1 MSQETMEEL
10 PYIESESPPGNVGVV
25 SSGSGR
31 SQSKKRRIA
40 GACDLCKRKK
50 IRCNSSKMPDN
61 RCTNCV
67 QYGVECT
74 HKEVGKTL
82 GSAKSY
88 VESLE
93 ARLEKMDRLLNKLVP
108 GINVNQEVDRLE
120 AEEEDDPQ
128 TLSRNDDDH
137 LERMLSTDL
146 SKLKLSAPL
155 NRFFGQSSS
164 VQLILTALD
173 LKKEYTGKEVDLPKY
188 DHFRRDEFWAI
199 PPWLSNN
206 PECCIDLPAYTYP
219 PQDLMPSLIDAYFE
233 QINYFLPLL
242 HRPTFERGIRED
254 LHISDPMFGATL
266 LQVCALGARYSN
278 DPRVL
283 VDGSAE
289 PRSAG
294 WRWHEQVS
302 PMRKS
307 LFKKTTLY
315 ELQMLT
321 LYVLFASSSE
331 MPQGIWAVLGFAL
344 RLAQEVG
351 AHRKKNIRGTPSAE
365 DELWKRAF
373 WIILSLDRHLSSES
387 GRPCGLQDE
396 DFDVGPPLDCD
407 DEFWETGF
415 HQPPGKPSTVAF
427 FNTYLRLTDILAS
440 AMRLVYSIKR
450 VKSAPDNVPLRS
462 QQQIIAELDSAL
474 NNWMDSVPAHLK
486 WNPACGNRLFLK
498 QSATLHATYYSVQ
511 VLIHRP
517 FIPSP
522 RNPLQTSFPS
532 LAICTNAA
540 RSCCHVLEAFSRLS
554 VLPLAH
560 LQKIVFSAAVILLLN
575 IWSGKRSGYAPNPK
589 REMEDVQRCIQI
601 LEACEGRWALA
612 GRLRDILSALAYA
625 GDVPVSD
632 PPATC
637 RPSTSRSKRP
647 REAEDSTLTSTTLS
661 SSSSTSASP
670 SPASPPDEVRSI
682 AGVRRVSKTT
692 TAPPESQVVPTTPNF
707 ALPMYSNELARLPIY
722 GQFNFMD
729 SMPSTVT
736 EPNTVPTFPAPS
748 MSSMPTSMEGRPPS
762 FILDPSIFPPTAPS
776 NMAGTVSSCTRMA
789 PYALDAFFRQQQSV
803 GNGEPADS
811 LNYTTNFPT
820 NPTAFPTVTS
830 ADLESYMARPGSGCP
845 FGSAPM
851 DLSSVTMPELD
862 QDIIAMWS
870 TAPTTL
876 ELDDWS
882 SYISSVGQMT
892 QSTSQSHQ
900 NV

>member
-1 MSQETMEEL
+1 MT
-10 PYIESESPPGNVGVV
+10 
-25 SSGSGR
+25 
-31 SQSKKRRIA
+31 
-40 GACDLCKRKK
+40 
-50 IRCNSSKMPDN
+50 
-61 RCTNCV
+61 
-67 QYGVECT
+67 
-74 HKEVGKTL
+74 
-82 GSAKSY
+82 
-88 VESLE
+88 VESTLQ
-93 ARLEKMDRLLNKLVP
+93 LVP
-108 GINVNQEVDRLE
+108 GINVNQEIDRLT
-120 AEEEDDPQ
+120 AEDEDNPQ

-137 LERMLSTDL
+137 LERMLSVDL
-146 SKLKLSAPL
+146 SKLKLSPPL

-173 LKKEYTGKEVDLPKY
+173 LKKEYTGQEVDLPKFY
-188 DHFRRDEFWAI
+188 CFRRDEFWAI
-199 PPWLSNN
+199 PPWVSSNA
-206 PECCIDLPAYTYP
+206 ERCSDLPTYAFP
-219 PQDLMPSLIDAYFE
+219 PGDLMPSLIDAYFE

-242 HRPTFERGIRED
+242 HRPTFDRDIREN

-283 VDGSAE
+283 ADGTAE

-307 LFKKTTLY
+307 LFKKTTLH

-321 LYVLFASSSE
+321 LYILFSSSSE
-331 MPQGIWAVLGFAL
+331 APQGTWAVLGFAL
-344 RLAQEVG
+344 RLTQEVG

-373 WIILSLDRHLSSES
+373 WAILSMDRHISSES

-396 DFDVGPPLDCD
+396 DLDVERPLECD

-427 FNTYLRLTDILAS
+427 FNSYLRLTDILAS

-450 VKSAPDNVPLRS
+450 TKSAPDNVPVRS
-462 QQQIIAELDSAL
+462 QQQIIADLDSAM

-486 WNPACGNRLFLK
+486 WNPACGNPLFLK
-498 QSATLHATYYSVQ
+498 QSASLHATYYNVQ

-560 LQKIVFSAAVILLLN
+560 LQKTVFTAALILLLN

-589 REMEDVQRCIQI
+589 REMEDVRRCMQI

-625 GDVPVSD
+625 GDVPVSN
-632 PPATC
+632 PPAAC
-637 RPSTSRSKRP
+637 SPPTSRSKRP
-647 REAEDSTLTSTTLS
+647 REAEDSTFTSTTLS
-661 SSSSTSASP
+661 SSSSTSTSP
-670 SPASPPDEVRSI
+670 SPASQPDEVRNI

-692 TAPPESQVVPTTPNF
+692 MTAPRESQVAPTTPNF
-707 ALPMYSNELARLPIY
+707 ALPMYSSELAQLPIY

-729 SMPSTVT
+729 SMRSSVA
-736 EPNTVPTFPAPS
+736 EPNTVPTLPTPS
-748 MSSMPTSMEGRPPS
+748 MSSIPTSMEGGPPS
-762 FILDPSIFPPTAPS
+762 FMLDPSIFASAGPS
-776 NMAGTVSSCTRMA
+776 NTAETVSSSARMA
-789 PYALDAFFRQQQSV
+789 PYALDAFLRQQQSRIV
-803 GNGEPADS
+803 HGQSWSWVPLREHACGLVFRDDAKNRSGYHDDVVDC
-811 LNYTTNFPT
+811 T
-820 NPTAFPTVTS
+820 
-830 ADLESYMARPGSGCP
+830 DKPGIG
-845 FGSAPM
+845 
-851 DLSSVTMPELD
+851 
-862 QDIIAMWS
+862 
-870 TAPTTL
+870 
-876 ELDDWS
+876 
-882 SYISSVGQMT
+882 
-892 QSTSQSHQ
+892 
-900 NV
+900 